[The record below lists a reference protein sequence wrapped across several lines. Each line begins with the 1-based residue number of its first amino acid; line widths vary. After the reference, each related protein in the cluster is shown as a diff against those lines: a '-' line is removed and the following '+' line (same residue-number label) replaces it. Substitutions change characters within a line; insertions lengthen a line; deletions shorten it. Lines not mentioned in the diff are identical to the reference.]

1 MIKNLTMLTICTLI
15 LTVNVGYAQT
25 KTEKTL
31 VKSFNLQGKE
41 TVLLD
46 LGGNVEVKSWDS
58 KIMRIQMEIT
68 LEDAASHMIKSL
80 VQVGRYNLKAEF
92 QEDFMLVAA
101 PAMRKEIRVRGQ
113 LLKENVV
120 YTVFTPKDVIV
131 KMADEASAS
140 ADSGAIV
147 PSSK

>member
-1 MIKNLTMLTICTLI
+1 MIKNLTILTIFTLI

-46 LGGNVEVKSWDS
+46 LGDNVEVKSWDS

-92 QEDFMLVAA
+92 QDDFMLIAA

-113 LLKENVV
+113 LLKENIV
-120 YTVFTPKDVIV
+120 YTVFTPKDVTV

-140 ADSGAIV
+140 LV
-147 PSSK
+147 PMP

>member
-1 MIKNLTMLTICTLI
+1 MIKNLTMLTIFTLI

-46 LGGNVEVKSWDS
+46 LGDNVEVKSWDS

-92 QEDFMLVAA
+92 QDDFMLIAA

-113 LLKENVV
+113 LLKENIV
-120 YTVFTPKDVIV
+120 YTVFTPKDVTV

-140 ADSGAIV
+140 LV
-147 PSSK
+147 PMP